1 MVKKMKKTAGVLAIV
16 IFCIGM
22 LTACAG
28 KENIDTI
35 TSHTEEYLAEEL
47 DIGGMQETMVDG
59 TKADTETEEFTYE
72 TQTLY
77 AMNGEKQLYGIVYI
91 PQNAGEQMPAVIYSH
106 GFGGTHHSGA
116 AYADILARN
125 GYVVYCFDF
134 CGGGPGSK
142 SDGSMTEM
150 SLLTEQSD
158 LEAVLSMIQ
167 ELPYVD
173 GNSIVLL
180 GESQGG
186 AVSAVT
192 SAAHKDEVDG
202 LILLYPAFVMA
213 DNTRKEFSSLED
225 IPETYTLMGMIIGRR
240 YAEDLLDYDFYQVIG
255 QYDKDVL
262 LLHGDSDRIVPVSYS
277 ERAVQ
282 VYPSAQLEIF
292 SGTGHGFYGNDVEK
306 AADYILEYMKEQF
319 G

>member
-1 MVKKMKKTAGVLAIV
+1 MNKTASAFVMV

-28 KENIDTI
+28 KEDIDTI
-35 TSHTEEYLAEEL
+35 SSHTEEYWAEES
-47 DIGGMQETMVDG
+47 DIGGMQATMVDG
-59 TKADTETEEFTYE
+59 TKTDTETDTEEFTYE

-77 AMNGEKQLYGIVYI
+77 AGNGDDRIYGIVYI
-91 PQNAGEQMPAVIYSH
+91 PQDAGEQMPAVIYSH
-106 GFGGTHHSGA
+106 GFGGTHHSGM

-134 CGGGPGSK
+134 RGGGPGSQ

-158 LEAVLSMIQ
+158 LEAVLTMVQGLS
-167 ELPYVD
+167 YVD
-173 GNSIVLL
+173 GSSIVLL

-192 SAAHKDEVDG
+192 SAAHQDEVDG
-202 LILLYPAFVMA
+202 LILMYPAFVMA
-213 DNTRKEFSSLED
+213 DNTRKEFNSLED
-225 IPETYTLMGMIIGRR
+225 ISETYTLMGMTVGRR

-262 LLHGDSDRIVPVSYS
+262 LLHGDADRIVPISYS

-282 VYPSAQLEIF
+282 VYPSAQLETF
-292 SGTGHGFYGNDVEK
+292 SGTGHGFYRNDVEK
-306 AADYILEYMKEQF
+306 AADYILEYLKEHF
-319 G
+319 